1 MKRHEQNLEP
11 IGNIQEILALYSLP
25 RVMNEAPVVS
35 LPDGIQ
41 KVVGSLTSSLAHT
54 EALPS
59 KITPVMMPKDNSSRH
74 KEMSLRSRKSLS
86 TDKLQD
92 REHTREE
99 IKIIANF
106 EKHGVRCGDFE
117 LLQCDHPACT
127 HLEPFHSL
135 QALAY
140 HCSLRHTE
148 PFSNDSGDERWP
160 CLLCRRDI
168 WSLEGVHTHMMRVHP
183 KVKEEHMKKRIDAE
197 NNKGG
202 RKRTDSRRS
211 RSLSL
216 STEAKE
222 VIEKET
228 KKEEDDTE
236 DDDDEKNRRRNSHP
250 EF

>member
-1 MKRHEQNLEP
+1 MKRHEKILEP
-11 IGNIQEILALYSLP
+11 NGNTQEILALYSLP
-25 RVMNEAPVVS
+25 RVMKEAPVVS
-35 LPDGIQ
+35 LPDGTQ
-41 KVVGSLTSSLAHT
+41 KVVGSLPSSLARM
-54 EALPS
+54 EALPENR
-59 KITPVMMPKDNSSRH
+59 TPVMMPKDNSSRH

-86 TDKLQD
+86 TDKLED
-92 REHTREE
+92 REYTREE
-99 IKIIANF
+99 MKIIENF

-117 LLQCDHPACT
+117 LLQCDHPACA

-197 NNKGG
+197 KTNKGC
-202 RKRTDSRRS
+202 RKSTDSRRS

-216 STEAKE
+216 STETKDA
-222 VIEKET
+222 IEKET

-236 DDDDEKNRRRNSHP
+236 DDDDD
-250 EF
+250 